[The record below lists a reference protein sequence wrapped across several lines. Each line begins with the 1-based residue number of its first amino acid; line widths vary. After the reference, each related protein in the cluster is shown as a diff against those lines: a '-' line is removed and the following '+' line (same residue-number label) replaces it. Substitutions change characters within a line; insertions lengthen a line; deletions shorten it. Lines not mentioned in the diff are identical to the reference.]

1 MRQDVSPFRIGTEYY
16 RAPMPPEKFW
26 QEDFAAI
33 RKVGMSIVRMFVYWN
48 WLEPRQGIYEFED
61 IDRMFEVAQ
70 KNKLSVEFSFT
81 LATHGACPGWM
92 LRDYPDI
99 RIVGSDGK
107 IALPHAGPATPQ
119 GSMIHC
125 IDHPKWKEFGAKL
138 IQAVVTRYK
147 DVPNLAYYNVW
158 DAIDRSACFCKY
170 TISKYKDWL
179 KENFS
184 IEQLNDMWCTRYRCW
199 EDIEPPRS
207 VHDISGMLLWRL
219 FLKIDLAKTLKWQVD
234 TIRSI
239 DKKHEIIA
247 HTCYQRGPGADNI
260 LYACASDEENAKIV
274 DSWGIALA
282 SSPFYSSGRLLFC
295 EHFLA
300 LDWQRSVSK
309 NGQFW
314 VDELYSGMNTEGMKW
329 AKQTDPQDLVLDLWL
344 SLVTGA
350 KGAIFW
356 QYRPEYKSF
365 EAPGFTLV
373 SPDGSSTDRLSA
385 VSDAI
390 RDIDLI
396 KEHLPL
402 VIPKAEIGIVYHEDS
417 QLLFDLGR
425 EAGAPGK
432 RDKGEYGDNIFGV
445 YRALWE
451 HNIPVD
457 IIAPGMDWRKYKVI
471 YLSNTIL
478 LDSQLI
484 EKIIQTIEKER
495 QTYIVADGLF
505 GSYDSTGRFS
515 YNPPEGLSEF
525 LGVRVLDYS
534 LSTEREI
541 GGKRGKLTTE
551 FGELNMPAGC
561 RYALLSSSGST
572 EAIASFDSEVM
583 GIQTK
588 DRKFS
593 WFSFPLGQNPSQE
606 LQKLIINL
614 VTSFGIKEPVKSQG
628 DRVVIRCG
636 RSKIGGWLIFVFNLE
651 EKQASV
657 QLGPSWEFSK
667 AQDLLMKQ
675 ILVVKEHRFKVNV
688 KPGTVKVIHC
698 Q

>member
-61 IDRMFEVAQ
+61 IDRMFEVAR
-70 KNKLSVEFSFT
+70 KNKLSVEFSLT

-125 IDHPKWKEFGAKL
+125 FDHPKWKEFGAKL
-138 IQAVVTRYK
+138 IQAIVTRYK

-158 DAIDRSACFCKY
+158 DAIARPPCYCKY
-170 TISKYKDWL
+170 TISRYKDWL
-179 KENFS
+179 KQNFS
-184 IEQLNDMWCTRYRCW
+184 IEQLNEMWCTRYRCW

-207 VHDISGMLLWRL
+207 VDDISGMLLWRL

-234 TIRSI
+234 IIRSI

-247 HTCYQRGPGADNI
+247 HTCYQRGPGTGSI
-260 LYACASDEENAKIV
+260 LDACASDERNAKLL

-295 EHFLA
+295 EHSLA

-309 NGQFW
+309 DGQFW
-314 VDELYSGMNTEGMKW
+314 IDELYSGMNTEGMKW
-329 AKQTDPQDLVLDLWL
+329 AKQTEPEQLVLDLWL
-344 SLVTGA
+344 HLATGA
-350 KGAIFW
+350 KGTIFW

-373 SPDGSSTDRLSA
+373 SPDGSPTDRLSA
-385 VSDAI
+385 VSDTI
-390 RDIDLI
+390 KDIGSI
-396 KEHLPL
+396 EKHLPL
-402 VIPKAEIGIVYHEDS
+402 VIPRAEVALVYHEDS
-417 QLLFDLGR
+417 HMMFDLGNNVR
-425 EAGAPGK
+425 
-432 RDKGEYGDNIFGV
+432 EYGDNIFGV

-457 IIAPGMDWRKYKVI
+457 IIAPSMDWRKYKVI
-471 YLSNTIL
+471 YLSNTVL
-478 LDSQLI
+478 LDEQLI
-484 EKIIQTIEKER
+484 KKITQTIEKER

-505 GSYDSTGRFS
+505 GSYNSTGRFS
-515 YNPPEGLSEF
+515 YSPPEGLSEF
-525 LGVRVLDYS
+525 LGVRVLDYF

-541 GGKRGKLTTE
+541 GGEIGTLTTE
-551 FGELNMPAGC
+551 FGELNMPAGRRC
-561 RYALLSSSGST
+561 ALLSSFGSIET
-572 EAIASFDSEVM
+572 IANFDSKVV

-588 DRKFS
+588 DRKFT
-593 WFSFPLGQNPSQE
+593 WFSFPLAQERSQD
-606 LQKLIINL
+606 LQKLIIRL

-628 DRVVIRCG
+628 DRVAIRCG
-636 RSKIGGWLIFVFNLE
+636 RSKIGGWLVFVFNLE
-651 EKQASV
+651 EKSASV
-657 QLGPSWEFSK
+657 QLEPSWEFSK
-667 AQDLLMKQ
+667 AQDLLMEQ
-675 ILVVKEHRFKVNV
+675 ILVVEEHRFRVNV
-688 KPGTVKVIHC
+688 KSGTVKVIHC